1 MVLLLRE
8 QWDTAR
14 MPTPA
19 VGSSDERLVTT
30 LRLFQHWTMSWLYG
44 RLSMRQFAPTAT
56 STAPA
61 LVLLAAVQVQP
72 EDSGGLVVLVDR
84 RHVTRARQRTN
95 AECFTRVSSLVCS
108 GLLPS
113 PQLCPVVAAYHDTRS
128 HRKDYNYELAA
139 TKILAECGMGHMGRH
154 RLSLPASSCGSTDH
168 QFWAGPDGSFGYK
181 IADPRCLG
189 ILPDAPVH
197 FLPNSWPNSVMSDGT
212 IGWTLRRTWDA

>member
-1 MVLLLRE
+1 
-8 QWDTAR
+8 
-14 MPTPA
+14 
-19 VGSSDERLVTT
+19 
-30 LRLFQHWTMSWLYG
+30 MSWLYG

-72 EDSGGLVVLVDR
+72 EDSGGLVVPVDR

-95 AECFTRVSSLVCS
+95 AECFTRVPSLACS

-139 TKILAECGMGHMGRH
+139 TKITG
-154 RLSLPASSCGSTDH
+154 
-168 QFWAGPDGSFGYK
+168 
-181 IADPRCLG
+181 
-189 ILPDAPVH
+189 
-197 FLPNSWPNSVMSDGT
+197 
-212 IGWTLRRTWDA
+212 